1 MKIDFNVDQNYLPKK
16 IHIIPDENENADTL
30 HEMSQHLFIRN
41 PVLEFAEDAK
51 NGKYN
56 HLSDREYEKLLS
68 VMKRLSLLFLRED
81 GKTSLPEQN
90 VFDLLVALLYEY
102 MLNRHSES
110 SRIV

>member
-1 MKIDFNVDQNYLPKK
+1 MKIDFTVDQNYLPKR
-16 IHIIPDENENADTL
+16 IHIVPDGYENPDTL
-30 HEMSQHLFIRN
+30 HEMSQHLYIKN
-41 PVLEFAEDAK
+41 PVLKFTEDAK

-56 HLSDREYEKLLS
+56 HLSDREYEKLLCIF
-68 VMKRLSLLFLRED
+68 KRLSLLFIMDD
-81 GKTSLPEQN
+81 GKTSLPERN